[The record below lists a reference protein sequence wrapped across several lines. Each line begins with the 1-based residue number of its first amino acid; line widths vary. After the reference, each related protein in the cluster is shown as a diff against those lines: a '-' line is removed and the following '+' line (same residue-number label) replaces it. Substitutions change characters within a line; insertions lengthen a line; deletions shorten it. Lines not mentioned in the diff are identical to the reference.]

1 MSEMRAVFCSAHQN
15 HTQYLIKETLLAPPT
30 SRGPVWSLFN
40 FKTAIIWN
48 RRTSF
53 MCPKLFRSLSEG
65 TAQVSP
71 DTELLCSLSS
81 GLVCMYEK
89 HKAWEATA
97 VIWWDG
103 QRGMWLEIGSEGM
116 LLKTCKT
123 DVYSD
128 LSTMPLDSFFT

>member
-1 MSEMRAVFCSAHQN
+1 
-15 HTQYLIKETLLAPPT
+15 
-30 SRGPVWSLFN
+30 
-40 FKTAIIWN
+40 
-48 RRTSF
+48 

-97 VIWWDG
+97 VIW
-103 QRGMWLEIGSEGM
+103 
-116 LLKTCKT
+116 
-123 DVYSD
+123 
-128 LSTMPLDSFFT
+128 